1 MYRSRY
7 ANVFHGGD
15 EGQAVQVSGGLTDDW
30 DSAATY
36 VQNPPYF
43 VGMSKEPDAVE
54 DIKGARVLALLGDS
68 ITTDHISPAG
78 SIKKDGPAGDY
89 LIERQIRPLDFNSYG
104 ARRGNHEIMMRG
116 TFANIRLQNEMV
128 PGVTGGM
135 TRHVPTGKPMSIYE
149 AAMTYQ
155 EAGTPLAV
163 IGGKESGTGSTRDWA
178 AKGPRPQAA
187 KAVIAQDSARN
198 PRPNQTGR
206 SGR

>member
-1 MYRSRY
+1 MRIR
-7 ANVFHGGD
+7 
-15 EGQAVQVSGGLTDDW
+15 DW
-30 DSAATY
+30 SSDVCSSDLTY

-128 PGVTGGM
+128 PGLTGGM
-135 TRHVPTGKPMSIYE
+135 TRPVPPGTPMSTSQ
-149 AAMTYQ
+149 AAMTY
-155 EAGTPLAV
+155 
-163 IGGKESGTGSTRDWA
+163 
-178 AKGPRPQAA
+178 
-187 KAVIAQDSARN
+187 
-198 PRPNQTGR
+198 
-206 SGR
+206 